1 MKREAFSE
9 DMIAYYLYM
18 LDIKLFVYRLAI
30 EQSTKVINLKINET
44 IAWKR

>member
-9 DMIAYYLYM
+9 DMIAYYM
-18 LDIKLFVYRLAI
+18 LDIQLFVYRLAI
-30 EQSTKVINLKINET
+30 EQSTKVIKLKINET